1 MTIGIKTSTRDVYLF
16 DAVSRFS
23 ETSSGSLSSHPIEGG
38 LSIVDH
44 VINENRT
51 YTLTG
56 LFSEDGFTPTMETYS
71 AISSLEANGIE
82 LFNILY
88 RKVDEPVQVDYNQP
102 SNLSKIIPEGLSNFV
117 QAPTP
122 TVELSS
128 VDRRNLEE
136 LRQIFFDVKESS
148 TTVDLV
154 LFNDKGLV
162 DRLIKGCVITNL
174 SIEETPDTTGV
185 LEITMSL
192 EQPIIAL
199 LKSTVVE
206 SLTWKEIR
214 QGVSSKSKKGKQDIV
229 DSSNTS
235 LPKPPTPEGA
245 DDFNTCRQQYTS
257 LVCWSGVAR

>member
-1 MTIGIKTSTRDVYLF
+1 MTIGIKTSANDVYLF

-23 ETSSGSLSSHPIEGG
+23 ESSSGSLSSHPIEGG

-51 YTLTG
+51 YALAG
-56 LFSEDGFTPTMETYS
+56 IFSEDGFTPTMETYS

-88 RKVDEPVQVDYNQP
+88 RKVEEPVQVNYNQP
-102 SNLSKIIPEGLSNFV
+102 SKLSKLVPEGLSNFL
-117 QAPTP
+117 QAPVP
-122 TVELSS
+122 KVEVST

-136 LRQIFFDVKESS
+136 LRQIFFDIKESS

-154 LFNDKGLV
+154 LFNDRGFV

-174 SIEETPDTTGV
+174 SIEETPETTGI
-185 LEITMSL
+185 LEISMSL
-192 EQPIIAL
+192 EQPIIAF
-199 LKSTVVE
+199 LKTTVVE
-206 SLTWKEIR
+206 SLAWKEIR

-229 DSSNTS
+229 DATSTS

-245 DDFNTCRQQYTS
+245 DDFNNCRQQYTS
-257 LVCWSGVAR
+257 LVCWSGVNR